1 VRFFFS
7 LAIAAA
13 LLAAHNVS
21 PALAAA
27 DPSPAQ
33 KQEFLRTICAGWE
46 RAQDCLSTGK
56 LVENQS
62 IMWIMFEACS
72 GSGTMAVMIKCFDR
86 ASDIAGRLTGD
97 PIYADTKTFCHRF
110 DGESVEFATALCFR
124 QSLRI
129 RNFVIQHYPIGNPQ

>member
-1 VRFFFS
+1 MRFRC
-7 LAIAAA
+7 
-13 LLAAHNVS
+13 LLAAAAFL
-21 PALAAA
+21 ALCSASAAWAAA

-33 KQEFLRTICAGWE
+33 KQEFLRTICEGWE
-46 RAQDCLSTGK
+46 RAEDCLSTGE
-56 LVENQS
+56 LVQGQS

-72 GSGTMAVMIKCFDR
+72 NSGRMAVMINCFDR

-110 DGESVEFATALCFR
+110 EGESVEFATALCFR